1 MDPHAQPP
9 ARGEVAAKPSVARA
23 PYYSRRPGW
32 RNWSDAIG
40 LNPIVLRG
48 VWVRVPPRAYV
59 EAFVSIRLQPRA
71 KRDEVVGERG
81 DAIVVRVAAPPV
93 DGKANAA
100 LCAFIARTVGTAPA
114 RVSVVRGQTSRE
126 KVVRVAGVA
135 PADVR
140 AALLD

>member
-48 VWVRVPPRAYV
+48 VWVRVPPRAPSADTARRGGCQRGISTSLRL
-59 EAFVSIRLQPRA
+59 ERLEGGRATIKGAMDADLAIRLQPRA
-71 KRDEVVGERG
+71 RREEVV
-81 DAIVVRVAAPPV
+81 
-93 DGKANAA
+93 
-100 LCAFIARTVGTAPA
+100 
-114 RVSVVRGQTSRE
+114 
-126 KVVRVAGVA
+126 
-135 PADVR
+135 
-140 AALLD
+140 